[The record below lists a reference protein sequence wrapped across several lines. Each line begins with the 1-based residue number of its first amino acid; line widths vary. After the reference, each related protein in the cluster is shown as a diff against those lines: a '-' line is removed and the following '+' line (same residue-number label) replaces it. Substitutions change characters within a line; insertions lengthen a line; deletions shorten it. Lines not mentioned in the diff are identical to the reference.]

1 MVIGLLQTFLLN
13 TKDMHFTFLAQLE
26 AAGQVGLSQE
36 GSQIKGKLSLLQE
49 VRDNALEL
57 SLLLEASK
65 ARQ

>member
-1 MVIGLLQTFLLN
+1 MY
-13 TKDMHFTFLAQLE
+13 FTFLAQLE